1 MQEDWSY
8 YLHHGTSELRQS
20 WVDGGRR
27 WRPYGGRRC
36 RHRRSTRKTI
46 EGGGRRKSSPAAR
59 ILRVH
64 DSVGFAIVVALA
76 PAGTVGN
83 GRTAVFWIC
92 FVEAGRSGLSFDVEG
107 IIK

>member
-8 YLHHGTSELRQS
+8 YLRHGTSELRQS
-20 WVDGGRR
+20 WVD
-27 WRPYGGRRC
+27 GGRRC

-46 EGGGRRKSSPAAR
+46 EGGGRRKGSPAAR

-92 FVEAGRSGLSFDVEG
+92 FVEAGRNGLPFDVEG

>member
-1 MQEDWSY
+1 MSSWKWWIQGDWFY
-8 YLHHGTSELRQS
+8 YLRQGTSEF
-20 WVDGGRR
+20 R
-27 WRPYGGRRC
+27 WCLHG
-36 RHRRSTRKTI
+36 RSTRKTI
-46 EGGGRRKSSPAAR
+46 EGGGRRKGSPAAR
-59 ILRVH
+59 SLRVH